1 MIKRRRFH
9 VLTIAGALVIGLI
22 AGSLSFGPI
31 SLFAETVQTTA
42 AVPQYKINEN
52 GQTYGSGMYA
62 SDSFNLPDL
71 ILADGDNGVQ
81 GYIKKTDINN
91 DLPKNPTEA
100 LEWNKK
106 LENAPAY
113 REVPLYDVDGVTVVS
128 SFKIFNPL
136 AEDNREIVNK
146 LLSNGVEDAE

>member
-1 MIKRRRFH
+1 MIKRRSH
-9 VLTIAGALVIGLI
+9 ALTIAGALVIGLI

-62 SDSFNLPDL
+62 PDSLSLPDL

-81 GYIKKTDINN
+81 GYIKKADINN

-106 LENAPAY
+106 LESAPAY
-113 REVPLYDVDGVTVVS
+113 REVPLYDFDGVTVVG

-136 AEDNREIVNK
+136 AEDSKEIVNK
-146 LLSNGVEDAE
+146 LLNNAGVEDVE